1 MVCVVFS
8 VQYIEK
14 SGYCEVG
21 WTEILKFKV
30 SGSLVVANY
39 VNILICYGLFQTNT
53 VINDMGI
60 IL

>member
-1 MVCVVFS
+1 MCLLFS

-21 WTEILKFKV
+21 WTENLKFEV
-30 SGSLVVANY
+30 RGSLVVANY
-39 VNILICYGLFQTNT
+39 VNILICYSLFQTNT
-53 VINDMGI
+53 VTNDIGI